1 MNYELDMPLR
11 TTYEYSNPK
20 VSASLQAVLAE
31 AMQTEDDIDI
41 TDQSNY
47 ASMMKQRLDRITRR
61 NVGAEG
67 SSGSGSSAGTTTSNG
82 IPPSSSSSSG
92 GAVGIGASRA
102 RSSIYNRGMSAAPT
116 FGAHSGSTTAKKAP
130 PASAAT
136 FPKARGLIPK

>member
-1 MNYELDMPLR
+1 MPLR

-61 NVGAEG
+61 NVGSEG
-67 SSGSGSSAGTTTSNG
+67 SSGSGGGASVASAASNG

-92 GAVGIGASRA
+92 AIGVASRA

-116 FGAHSGSTTAKKAP
+116 FGAHSGVTAAKKAP

>member
-1 MNYELDMPLR
+1 MPLR

-61 NVGAEG
+61 NVGSEG
-67 SSGSGSSAGTTTSNG
+67 SSGSGISVACATSNG

-92 GAVGIGASRA
+92 ANGVTSRA

-116 FGAHSGSTTAKKAP
+116 FGAHSGVTATKKAP